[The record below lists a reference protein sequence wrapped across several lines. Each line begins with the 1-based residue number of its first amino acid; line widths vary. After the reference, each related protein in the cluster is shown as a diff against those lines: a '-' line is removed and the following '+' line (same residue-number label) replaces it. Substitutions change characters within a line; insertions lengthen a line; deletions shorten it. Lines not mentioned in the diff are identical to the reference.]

1 MEKLGINEKI
11 GKTFGPVSAN
21 VAAALALGAS
31 KQKEKELLGLSIS
44 LPNSSFKSRKAY
56 IAAVLDG
63 VCMMEELDAGAYH
76 SLTQMTADA
85 VARLFNLARKMLESY
100 PQPPQGSCDAEQAVL
115 QGMDVVPHAQPA
127 AVQMPQ
133 SQPAAGHRK
142 KGKKAQP

>member
-11 GKTFGPVSAN
+11 GKTFQDRSAQT
-21 VAAALALGAS
+21 LPLRWRWEPP
-31 KQKEKELLGLSIS
+31 KQKEKELLGLGIS

-85 VARLFNLARKMLESY
+85 VARLFNLARKMLRKLHRR
-100 PQPPQGSCDAEQAVL
+100 QAGQL
-115 QGMDVVPHAQPA
+115 
-127 AVQMPQ
+127 
-133 SQPAAGHRK
+133 
-142 KGKKAQP
+142 